1 MTIFCDKIIQPSP
14 PTQLSGVSEPPFLPL
29 HSLPL
34 RLQLRSRSLRA
45 QKAATLTLSIPS
57 AFRHQPPAPPHIP
70 TPQAEARSL
79 PAEKRPQAPRP
90 ASRPEPCSKGRAAS
104 AVRLSSLRRLRPR
117 QPHRCP
123 SRTPAPGPPAKDK
136 SQPHTSKPIK
146 HHCIF
151 PRRLY
156 NTYPNRQSHIS
167 HKLFSLITQPFTT
180 SAILEYFSVHQYFS
194 KKDLVYNINQF
205 IFVQNH
211 KEESGAPLLFDDFS
225 LFYKVFYYEKNNHI
239 LNPQSYSL
247 PRHRATP
254 CRYQSRTAST
264 TPSPHVLSPVIP
276 AP

>member
-57 AFRHQPPAPPHIP
+57 AFRH
-70 TPQAEARSL
+70 S
-79 PAEKRPQAPRP
+79 PR
-90 ASRPEPCSKGRAAS
+90 R
-104 AVRLSSLRRLRPR
+104 
-117 QPHRCP
+117 HH
-123 SRTPAPGPPAKDK
+123 T
-136 SQPHTSKPIK
+136 SQPHKPRPGASLRKNARKPPARQAVRSLAPRAERPQPCDCPHSAGSAHGNRTADPPARRSGAASKRQSSRESQPYTSKPIK

-167 HKLFSLITQPFTT
+167 HKFFSLITQPFTT

-194 KKDLVYNINQF
+194 KKDLVYNIN
-205 IFVQNH
+205 
-211 KEESGAPLLFDDFS
+211 
-225 LFYKVFYYEKNNHI
+225 
-239 LNPQSYSL
+239 
-247 PRHRATP
+247 
-254 CRYQSRTAST
+254 
-264 TPSPHVLSPVIP
+264 
-276 AP
+276 